1 MEVFDSSHCGIFTEQ
16 CISKCSSIN
25 ATDTQYFHLI
35 VTAFV
40 SVVGKEK
47 NHDDY
52 DTKMIVYCATSFVLY
67 ILQEKRPKTISCFW
81 ILPSL
86 L

>member
-1 MEVFDSSHCGIFTEQ
+1 MEVFDSLHCGIFTEQ

-35 VTAFV
+35 VTALV

-47 NHDDY
+47 IMM
-52 DTKMIVYCATSFVLY
+52 TMIR
-67 ILQEKRPKTISCFW
+67 K
-81 ILPSL
+81 
-86 L
+86 

>member
-1 MEVFDSSHCGIFTEQ
+1 MYIQS
-16 CISKCSSIN
+16 SSIN

-35 VTAFV
+35 VTALV
-40 SVVGKEK
+40 SVVSKEK

-52 DTKMIVYCATSFVLY
+52 DTKIVYCATSFVLY
-67 ILQEKRPKTISCFW
+67 ILHEKRSKTISYFW

-86 L
+86 LQATLYSQDLGG